1 VPPFFVSIVHNYFM
15 NDYSDHIAIIGA
27 GISGLAL
34 GCTLKKAGVPCI
46 IFERSSGISEY
57 GAGISISPNG
67 LRVLKYLNIDKQ
79 LKEKSG
85 NPEKASLFSNG
96 TKITSFPVE
105 VVTTSRQTLYKVLL
119 ESYLSLSGEILFDHE
134 LSEIDL
140 DTPTIH
146 FSNKLSFTVM
156 HIAACDGIKS
166 FCRKQCIPLSGEALY
181 SGYSVW
187 RAIEERKQENIETH
201 LGANFHI
208 VTYPINENR
217 TSFVAAIKTT
227 QAHEESWKAKGSY
240 EEMSSELPSQVEDI
254 ISSLKLN
261 NDLFKWGVFTRPKAK
276 NLYAN
281 NITFLGDAAHPI
293 VPFIGQ
299 GGCLALEDAYTFGEL
314 VSKFQNDFDKIQ
326 PCYQSL
332 RLKRVNRIQRASEI
346 QGRLN
351 HISNPVITFFR
362 NWIMKYTPII
372 QYRLMWI
379 WSYDLEKEIKKT
391 N

>member
-146 FSNKLSFTVM
+146 FSNKLSFKVM

-166 FCRKQCIPLSGEALY
+166 FCRKRYLHLNEEPVY
-181 SGYSVW
+181 SGYSAW
-187 RAIEERKQENIETH
+187 RAIVDKKQENIETH
-201 LGANFHI
+201 LGPNFHL
-208 VTYPINENR
+208 VTYPISKTQ
-217 TSFVAAIKTT
+217 TSFVAVIKTSL
-227 QAHEESWKAKGSY
+227 AHEESWKIKGSY
-240 EEMSSELPSQVEDI
+240 ADI
-254 ISSLKLN
+254 VSDFPTQAEAMISPLINS
-261 NDLFKWGVFTRPKAK
+261 NDLFKWGIYTRPTVKK
-276 NLYAN
+276 LYTN

-299 GGCLALEDAYTFGEL
+299 GGCLALEDAYIFGML
-314 VSKFQNDFDKIQ
+314 VSKSDNDFKKAQ
-326 PCYQSL
+326 LSYQQL
-332 RLKRVNRIQRASEI
+332 RYKRVNKVTKMSNT
-346 QGRLN
+346 QGYLN
-351 HISNPVITFFR
+351 HLSNPIMLYWR
-362 NWIMKYTPII
+362 NMLMKYTSIVTH
-372 QYRLMWI
+372 RLKYI
-379 WSYDLEKEIKKT
+379 WDFDVNNKI
-391 N
+391 

>member
-1 VPPFFVSIVHNYFM
+1 
-15 NDYSDHIAIIGA
+15 
-27 GISGLAL
+27 
-34 GCTLKKAGVPCI
+34 
-46 IFERSSGISEY
+46 
-57 GAGISISPNG
+57 
-67 LRVLKYLNIDKQ
+67 
-79 LKEKSG
+79 
-85 NPEKASLFSNG
+85 
-96 TKITSFPVE
+96 
-105 VVTTSRQTLYKVLL
+105 
-119 ESYLSLSGEILFDHE
+119 
-134 LSEIDL
+134 
-140 DTPTIH
+140 
-146 FSNKLSFTVM
+146 
-156 HIAACDGIKS
+156 
-166 FCRKQCIPLSGEALY
+166 
-181 SGYSVW
+181 
-187 RAIEERKQENIETH
+187 
-201 LGANFHI
+201 
-208 VTYPINENR
+208 
-217 TSFVAAIKTT
+217 
-227 QAHEESWKAKGSY
+227 
-240 EEMSSELPSQVEDI
+240 MSSELPSQVEDI

-314 VSKFQNDFDKIQ
+314 VSKFKNDFDRIQ
-326 PCYQSL
+326 PCYQNL